1 MRNEKQKRIKRTV
14 FTTVLFILCGIV
26 YAIFFSLFQV
36 GIPCV
41 FYEVTGLK
49 CPGCGITRGM
59 AALLHLDFCGAIR
72 YNAFLF
78 LIITYA
84 VWVYIFTALNYIRTG
99 IYKLTAGKEF
109 ISIIFLVLLLLWG
122 VVRNIFGF

>member
-1 MRNEKQKRIKRTV
+1 MKTEKQKRIKRTV
-14 FTTVLFILCGIV
+14 LTAVLFILCGFI
-26 YAIFFSLFQV
+26 YSAFFSAFQV

-41 FYEVTGLK
+41 FYEITGLK

-59 AALLHLDFCGAIR
+59 VALLHFDFYNAIC

-78 LIITYA
+78 LIIAYI
-84 VWVYIFTALNYIRTG
+84 VWVYIFTARHYIRTG
-99 IYKLTAGKEF
+99 IYKLTAGREF

-122 VVRNIFGF
+122 IVRNIFGF